1 MDQLGYHEIIND
13 VNLTVKALLELE
25 LKHVF
30 RNVTVR
36 LGDLHNLSQGDSKSG
51 VNLFLYEIVVNEAG
65 LTKQEEIRQE
75 EEDPETGEVHA
86 IFFPP
91 PVRLSLHYIITPFAS
106 DPQTEYRL
114 LGRILQIFQENSALE
129 EDRLKGEVLPTYQ
142 SLRLNADTGLRYER
156 LADIFRAYSERPKL
170 SAAYVARV
178 ELFSTKVLRRTRLV
192 KERRS
197 SVRRA

>member
-13 VNLTVKALLELE
+13 VNLTVKALLEGE

-65 LTKQEEIRQE
+65 LKSQEDIKE
-75 EEDPETGEVHA
+75 EVEDPETGEVYA
-86 IFFPP
+86 IFYPA
-91 PVRLSLHYIITPFAS
+91 PVRLSLHYCVTPFAS

-114 LGRILQIFQENSALE
+114 LGRILQIFQENSALAGDE
-129 EDRLKGEVLPTYQ
+129 LRGEVLPTYRG
-142 SLRLNADTGLRYER
+142 LRLNADTSLRYER
-156 LADIFRAYSERPKL
+156 LADIFRGYNERPKL
-170 SAAYVARV
+170 SAGYVARV

-192 KERRS
+192 KERRAN
-197 SVRRA
+197 VHRA